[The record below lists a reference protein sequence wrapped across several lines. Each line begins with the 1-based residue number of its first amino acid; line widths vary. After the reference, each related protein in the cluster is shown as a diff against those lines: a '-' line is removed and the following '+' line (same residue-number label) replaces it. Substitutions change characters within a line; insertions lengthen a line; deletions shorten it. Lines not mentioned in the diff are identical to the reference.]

1 MPDVA
6 MPRLSDSMEEGT
18 ILKWLKSDGDEVTR
32 GEELVEIETDKANMT
47 YEADQ
52 DGTLS
57 IVAKEGDTLAVGET
71 IARIGEGGGGDGG
84 ASEPQADEAPAQQE
98 PEQDEQPQAEAAEQP
113 AEAPTATEEPPAEPS
128 EPEPAPAHTNGSG
141 DGERVKASPIARRMA
156 REMNVELSG
165 VQGTGPGGRIVKAD
179 VEAAAKGD
187 GQAAP
192 AAEETGT
199 ATPAEAPAEAPAQA
213 EPEAEKPKVPAA
225 VVSGEKDAGRGETTT
240 QDLTRLQQTV
250 ARRMAESK
258 ATAPEFV
265 LNCEVDMEAA
275 VELRKQL
282 KVAAQDGRGTV
293 PSFNDFVIKA
303 SALALR
309 DFPRANGA
317 YRDGKF
323 ELYGRVNVGVAV
335 AGQDALVVPTVFDAD
350 RKSLGQIAG
359 EARALAERVRAGAIT
374 PPELSSGTFT
384 VSNLGMYGISSF
396 VAVINPPQA
405 AILAVGAMEP
415 KAIVEDGEV
424 AGAQPH
430 DDHAGLRPP
439 HPLRRGRG
447 AVPRAHPRAAR
458 RAAAAD
464 ALALRAEQAA
474 DRLRRAVDDAVD
486 GRGGVVDRLVHGA
499 DHGLQRRGRGH
510 RRDDVPDGLDD
521 GADGPLRD
529 ARHRRGRER
538 RDLGARRG
546 LWLLRRRRGGRGGRR
561 DRLRGRG
568 RRGRRRSAPATA
580 RRHRRAGGRAAGA
593 RRGAGPDTAR
603 ATRGRARDPG
613 GRGRRQPRGACGGA
627 AVVGARRGR
636 ERRRAARRPAP
647 ARAASRGRRRPP

>member
-18 ILKWLKSDGDEVTR
+18 ILKWLKSDGDEVKR

-57 IVAKEGDTLAVGET
+57 IVAKEGDTLPVGET
-71 IARIGEGGGGDGG
+71 IARIGEGGGGEDAG
-84 ASEPQADEAPAQQE
+84 ASEEPQAEEGSAQE
-98 PEQDEQPQAEAAEQP
+98 EQPQAEAETSEEP
-113 AEAPTATEEPPAEPS
+113 AEAPAATEEPPAEPS
-128 EPEPAPAHTNGSG
+128 EPAPAQTNGSG

-192 AAEETGT
+192 AAAEATGT
-199 ATPAEAPAEAPAQA
+199 ATSAGAPAEAPAEAEA
-213 EPEAEKPKVPAA
+213 EAEKPKVPAA

-265 LNCEVDMEAA
+265 LNCEVDMESA

-415 KAIVEDGEV
+415 KAVVVDGEV
-424 AGAQPH
+424 QVRNCMTITLAC
-430 DDHAGLRPP
+430 DHRILYG
-439 HPLRRGRG
+439 
-447 AVPRAHPRAAR
+447 
-458 RAAAAD
+458 AD
-464 ALALRAEQAA
+464 AAQFLARI
-474 DRLRRAVDDAVD
+474 
-486 GRGGVVDRLVHGA
+486 
-499 DHGLQRRGRGH
+499 
-510 RRDDVPDGLDD
+510 
-521 GADGPLRD
+521 
-529 ARHRRGRER
+529 RER
-538 RDLGARRG
+538 LEEP
-546 LWLLRRRRGGRGGRR
+546 LL
-561 DRLRGRG
+561 L
-568 RRGRRRSAPATA
+568 TL
-580 RRHRRAGGRAAGA
+580 
-593 RRGAGPDTAR
+593 
-603 ATRGRARDPG
+603 
-613 GRGRRQPRGACGGA
+613 
-627 AVVGARRGR
+627 
-636 ERRRAARRPAP
+636 
-647 ARAASRGRRRPP
+647 

>member
-57 IVAKEGDTLAVGET
+57 IVAKEGDTLPVGET
-71 IARIGEGGGGDGG
+71 IARIGEGGGDDGAG
-84 ASEPQADEAPAQQE
+84 ASEEPQADEAPAQE
-98 PEQDEQPQAEAAEQP
+98 EQPQAEAETAEEP
-113 AEAPTATEEPPAEPS
+113 AEAPAATEEPPAEPS
-128 EPEPAPAHTNGSG
+128 EPAPAHTNGAG

-187 GQAAP
+187 GQAAS

-199 ATPAEAPAEAPAQA
+199 ATPVEAPAEAPAQA

-317 YRDGKF
+317 YRDGRF

-350 RKSLGQIAG
+350 RKSLGQIAS

-384 VSNLGMYGISSF
+384 VSNLGMFGISSF

-415 KAIVEDGEV
+415 KPIVEDGEV
-424 AGAQPH
+424 QVRNRMTITLAC
-430 DDHAGLRPP
+430 DHRILYG
-439 HPLRRGRG
+439 
-447 AVPRAHPRAAR
+447 
-458 RAAAAD
+458 AD
-464 ALALRAEQAA
+464 AAQFLARI
-474 DRLRRAVDDAVD
+474 
-486 GRGGVVDRLVHGA
+486 
-499 DHGLQRRGRGH
+499 
-510 RRDDVPDGLDD
+510 
-521 GADGPLRD
+521 
-529 ARHRRGRER
+529 RER
-538 RDLGARRG
+538 LEEP
-546 LWLLRRRRGGRGGRR
+546 LL
-561 DRLRGRG
+561 L
-568 RRGRRRSAPATA
+568 TL
-580 RRHRRAGGRAAGA
+580 
-593 RRGAGPDTAR
+593 
-603 ATRGRARDPG
+603 
-613 GRGRRQPRGACGGA
+613 
-627 AVVGARRGR
+627 
-636 ERRRAARRPAP
+636 
-647 ARAASRGRRRPP
+647 